1 MKCQYSYLA
10 GAGGILGKGGGDACF
25 MSLKMFKFLR
35 IKISFTASSNK
46 INDATTRHT
55 VLKAYIDKIKIFRPR
70 DLLLFRS
77 LSSLYSAMA
86 PIFLS
91 VLDWC
96 KNGLF

>member
-55 VLKAYIDKIKIFRPR
+55 VLKAYIDKIKIFSPT
-70 DLLLFRS
+70 RS
-77 LSSLYSAMA
+77 F
-86 PIFLS
+86 I
-91 VLDWC
+91 V
-96 KNGLF
+96 